1 MATLEMLIAHHR
13 GSPII
18 PIEKAAEYLMY
29 KPDTLKQKIDKGAI
43 RIPYFSLENES
54 QKAQKYIK
62 NLDLAHLIDMQSNAA
77 TEKFESI
84 WAEAE
89 LL

>member
-54 QKAQKYIK
+54 QKAQKYIYTI
-62 NLDLAHLIDMQSNAA
+62 DLANLIDLQATAA
-77 TEKFESI
+77 REKFKSLWE
-84 WAEAE
+84 EAE

>member
-54 QKAQKYIK
+54 QKAQKIYQDPRLGS
-62 NLDLAHLIDMQSNAA
+62 LDRHAI
-77 TEKFESI
+77 
-84 WAEAE
+84 
-89 LL
+89 